1 MATLYT
7 QSLLDFRIKD
17 PMLAVTIFER
27 LNNASTSA
35 MGLKSTQALSMDK
48 GFRDEVNSN
57 EGAEADDDADSS
69 YDEGLRLDEELVET
83 QTEKPPSMKSPQ
95 PADVDT
101 RQLMEAK
108 KLIDKLP
115 SDPDILSGQEATH
128 LKILLAAAEAAD
140 IRAEGPFVPPAI
152 VTNLLKVTNTL
163 LGVVAASNERQS
175 QLGFQLDEN
184 LSFTDSV
191 SELVKNRTTKRALV
205 PGVKSQNVWKGV
217 QMIKDNNSH
226 QDRTIK
232 TLTKDVENAYK
243 KIGEMQ
249 ELLKGKK
256 IEVEAMRVGFRQTES
271 LLLGS
276 IIALKKESNKPTT
289 NKMST
294 VEKADYD
301 YLKGKYETLQNTVD
315 RMENSM
321 TSNTQSAINVE
332 SAAASVSHDNFFS
345 SLDNLSKDVDELR
358 KQIIPSSTSEKT
370 EFGRPVRVGD
380 AMMSSPGDVA
390 SYLQKHSDLDV
401 KTGFLIGYDILLQRV
416 FDAGTS
422 NYNQLESIKSTHVS
436 STMGLSSVESYA
448 LFCMKLRLPQLFCAK
463 KGGVGGMTKMI
474 SQTDWRPTTGRVLGG
489 VANCN
494 LNLER
499 FSTLMVLQSGNITPH
514 QIRIK

>member
-256 IEVEAMRVGFRQTES
+256 
-271 LLLGS
+271 
-276 IIALKKESNKPTT
+276 N
-289 NKMST
+289 
-294 VEKADYD
+294 
-301 YLKGKYETLQNTVD
+301 
-315 RMENSM
+315 
-321 TSNTQSAINVE
+321 
-332 SAAASVSHDNFFS
+332 
-345 SLDNLSKDVDELR
+345 
-358 KQIIPSSTSEKT
+358 
-370 EFGRPVRVGD
+370 
-380 AMMSSPGDVA
+380 
-390 SYLQKHSDLDV
+390 
-401 KTGFLIGYDILLQRV
+401 
-416 FDAGTS
+416 
-422 NYNQLESIKSTHVS
+422 
-436 STMGLSSVESYA
+436 
-448 LFCMKLRLPQLFCAK
+448 
-463 KGGVGGMTKMI
+463 
-474 SQTDWRPTTGRVLGG
+474 
-489 VANCN
+489 
-494 LNLER
+494 
-499 FSTLMVLQSGNITPH
+499 
-514 QIRIK
+514 